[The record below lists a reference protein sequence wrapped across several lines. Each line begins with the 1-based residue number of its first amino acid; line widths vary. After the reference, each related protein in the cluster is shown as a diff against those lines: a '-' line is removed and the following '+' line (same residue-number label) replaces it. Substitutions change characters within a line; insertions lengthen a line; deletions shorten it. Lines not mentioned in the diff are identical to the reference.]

1 MNSHYRFP
9 RKGCRKGGVQFI
21 LAWAVES
28 AKCPA
33 MTDAIAPGLLPEG
46 LADRLP
52 PKAEASAR
60 LVREVLDTVA
70 SHGYRRVMPALAEF
84 EETLVSRLQS
94 ASAEDLLRA
103 VDPVSQ
109 RSLAIRPDMTAQ
121 IGRIAATRMAATPR
135 PLRLCYGGPVM
146 KLRADQLRPE
156 RERMQV
162 GAEIIGTDSV
172 AAAVEI
178 VNVAIE
184 ALQRAGVEGITIDF
198 TLPDL
203 VPMLAAG
210 PMPLSPAEVESVR
223 TRLDAK
229 DAGSLAALGA
239 GAQPY
244 LALIEATGPFH
255 RAMERLEEFNA
266 GPAQGALTKRI
277 EALRAIAKPI
287 GWDITLTLDPTE
299 RHGFEYQSWFG
310 FSVFAEGFI
319 GEIGRGGSYSVARTD
334 GESESAMGFSLYP
347 DPLIDAGFGALTAQR
362 LFLPM
367 GHDAER
373 AAALRAKG
381 WITVAALD
389 SADDAHALGCEA
401 VLDGAQ
407 IRAL

>member
-1 MNSHYRFP
+1 
-9 RKGCRKGGVQFI
+9 
-21 LAWAVES
+21 
-28 AKCPA
+28 
-33 MTDAIAPGLLPEG
+33 MTEAIAPGLLPEG

-84 EETLVSRLQS
+84 EETLVARLQS
-94 ASAEDLLRA
+94 ARAEDLLRA
-103 VDPVSQ
+103 VDPLSQ

-184 ALQRAGVEGITIDF
+184 ALQRAGVSGITIDF

-203 VPMLAAG
+203 VTMLADG
-210 PMPLSPAEVESVR
+210 PMPLPQGDVEAVR
-223 TRLDAK
+223 DSLDAK
-229 DAGSLAALGA
+229 DAGSLAALGEA
-239 GAQPY
+239 ARPY

-255 RAMERLEEFNA
+255 PAMERLQAFNA
-266 GPAQGALTKRI
+266 GPAKGKLDNLIA
-277 EALRAIAKPI
+277 ALRAIAKPI

-319 GEIGRGGSYSVARTD
+319 GEIGRGGSYAVAGAD
-334 GESESAMGFSLYP
+334 GKAEPAMGFSLYP
-347 DPLIDAGFGALTAQR
+347 DPLIDAGFGTTAAQR
-362 LFLPM
+362 AFLPI
-367 GHDAER
+367 GHDGAR
-373 AAALRAKG
+373 AAALRAEG
-381 WITVAALD
+381 WVTIAALD
-389 SADDAHALGCEA
+389 EADDPLALGCESI
-401 VLDGAQ
+401 LDGTEL
-407 IRAL
+407 RRL